1 MPREAAAVDKH
12 NVDIARL
19 CCKSHAL
26 QNLIDLYC
34 KSGQGGRPFC
44 LPMDKHQ
51 HREKQTFTI
60 SPQSLW

>member
-34 KSGQGGRPFC
+34 KSGQGGQAI
-44 LPMDKHQ
+44 LSADG
-51 HREKQTFTI
+51 
-60 SPQSLW
+60 